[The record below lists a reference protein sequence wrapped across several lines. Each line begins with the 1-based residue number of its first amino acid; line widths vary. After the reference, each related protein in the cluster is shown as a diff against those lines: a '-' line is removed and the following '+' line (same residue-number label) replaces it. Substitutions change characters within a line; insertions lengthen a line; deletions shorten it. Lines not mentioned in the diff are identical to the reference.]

1 MNYFIG
7 IVPPEIYKQRI
18 VRFQQ
23 QWRNNKLPNIV
34 EPHITLKAQGGLLL
48 DLRWLEK
55 VADCCKDIETFQL
68 TLDKADFF
76 GDDVLFLHV
85 KSEEILQLHKKIVH
99 AVAPTDQLI
108 EQYMELEKYVPHLT
122 LGQSHW
128 GLSRD
133 ELKEMYGSINKNLEL
148 FQPFSV
154 DYLRIYRETE
164 ANHYTTYRDLYLKN
178 ASP

>member
-1 MNYFIG
+1 MLLMNYFIG

-85 KSEEILQLHKKIVH
+85 KSEEILQLHKRLSMLLH
-99 AVAPTDQLI
+99 LLI
-108 EQYMELEKYVPHLT
+108 
-122 LGQSHW
+122 
-128 GLSRD
+128 
-133 ELKEMYGSINKNLEL
+133 N
-148 FQPFSV
+148 
-154 DYLRIYRETE
+154 
-164 ANHYTTYRDLYLKN
+164 
-178 ASP
+178 